1 VASIPILGPGLRN
14 ASSSFAR
21 RQPFSGS
28 NNYWERR
35 YSRGGNSGTGSHGRL
50 AAAKADV
57 LNRLV
62 EEEGITSVL
71 ELGCGDGNQLDLAK
85 YPSYVGV
92 DVSTRAIEV
101 CRERFAH
108 DQSKRFFVT
117 GTEPLPDCEL
127 GLSLDVIYHLVEDDI
142 FESYMDDL
150 LSHSS
155 RRLVLYTSDSDA
167 FSPRGDPPPHI
178 RHRPVSK
185 WVASHPDWHMT
196 RRIANPFPFQEFDQD
211 NTSFADFYIFE
222 RDPGSLVSR

>member
-1 VASIPILGPGLRN
+1 MS
-14 ASSSFAR
+14 
-21 RQPFSGS
+21 
-28 NNYWERR
+28 
-35 YSRGGNSGTGSHGRL
+35 
-50 AAAKADV
+50 D
-57 LNRLV
+57 
-62 EEEGITSVL
+62 VL
-71 ELGCGDGNQLDLAK
+71 ELLCARRVGPVVVLDDLSTGQR
-85 YPSYVGV
+85 PNLDRV
-92 DVSTRAIEV
+92 VS
-101 CRERFAH
+101 H
-108 DQSKRFFVT
+108 PK
-117 GTEPLPDCEL
+117 CEL
-127 GLSLDVIYHLVEDDI
+127 RVGSITDPVVLGEVVRGVDVIYHLVEDDI

-185 WVASHPDWHMT
+185 WMASHPDWHMT

>member
-1 VASIPILGPGLRN
+1 VNRQTLKVRVASIPILGPGLRN
-14 ASSSFAR
+14 ASSAFAR

-92 DVSTRAIEV
+92 DV
-101 CRERFAH
+101 
-108 DQSKRFFVT
+108 
-117 GTEPLPDCEL
+117 
-127 GLSLDVIYHLVEDDI
+127 IYHLVEDDI

-185 WVASHPDWHMT
+185 WMASHPDWHLT